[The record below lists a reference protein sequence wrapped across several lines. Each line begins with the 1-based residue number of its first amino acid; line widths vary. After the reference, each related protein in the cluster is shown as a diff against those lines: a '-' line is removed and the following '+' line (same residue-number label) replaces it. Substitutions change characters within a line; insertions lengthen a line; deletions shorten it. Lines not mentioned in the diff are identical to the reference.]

1 MKLTMQTE
9 SEFENNGGF
18 DYHPFNINIVR
29 WYHEINR
36 KCVKEVQMIAI

>member
-18 DYHPFNINIVR
+18 DYHPFNINLYYGTMELTENVL
-29 WYHEINR
+29 
-36 KCVKEVQMIAI
+36 KECK

>member
-18 DYHPFNINIVR
+18 DYHPFNINL
-29 WYHEINR
+29 YHGTMELTEN
-36 KCVKEVQMIAI
+36 VLKECK